1 MSCVFIVH
9 HSLCQAFDCFVF
21 ASKTE
26 KIITEASCEERR
38 MT

>member
-1 MSCVFIVH
+1 
-9 HSLCQAFDCFVF
+9 VF